1 MESLA
6 DSGMLAGFVDLTTTE
21 VADMLV
27 GGVFPADRDRF
38 GAAIRTRLPW
48 IGSVGAMDMVNFGP
62 RDTVPDKFG
71 TRRFVIHNPN
81 ITLMRTTPQENHA
94 IGEWMGGRFN
104 QMEGPV
110 RLLLPE
116 KGVSMLDAVGQAFC
130 DPEADNALFEALE
143 RTVRQTGRR
152 KIERI
157 DANINDS
164 KFVDAVVDAFSA
176 INPRRARRA

>member
-1 MESLA
+1 MS
-6 DSGMLAGFVDLTTTE
+6 AGPHRLE
-21 VADMLV
+21 AAGRKGIPQLV
-27 GGVFPADRDRF
+27 CP
-38 GAAIRTRLPW
+38 GAI
-48 IGSVGAMDMVNFGP
+48 DMVNFGP
-62 RDTVPDKFG
+62 HDTVPEKFRN
-71 TRRFVIHNPN
+71 RRLVAHNPN
-81 ITLMRTTPQENHA
+81 VTLMRTTRDENRA

-164 KFVDAVVDAFSA
+164 KFVDAVVGAFLA